1 MQNSTHDTAYYGLQH
16 DTPIDH
22 GTTHLSVLDKWG
34 GAASIT
40 STVNLI
46 WGSHVMDNETG
57 VIFNDEQ
64 GGCLC
69 PVSEERVTRSL
80 MEQTISPCP
89 AQPMLSACGPARGT
103 TLRQGRSKHPQFGCL
118 KG

>member
-1 MQNSTHDTAYYGLQH
+1 MALESIPADGQNSTHDPAYYGLKH

-22 GTTHLSVLDKWG
+22 GTTHLSVLDRWG
-34 GAASIT
+34 GAASVT

-64 GGCLC
+64 GVC
-69 PVSEERVTRSL
+69 SL
-80 MEQTISPCP
+80 RMMMRRRRADGTDDFAIPGAADAFGLWPSPWNYP
-89 AQPMLSACGPARGT
+89 APG
-103 TLRQGRSKHPQFGCL
+103 K
-118 KG
+118 K

>member
-1 MQNSTHDTAYYGLQH
+1 MKGLMRQNATHDAAYYGLKH

-22 GTTHLSVLDKWG
+22 GTTHLSVLDQWG
-34 GAASIT
+34 GAASVT

-64 GGCLC
+64 GEFEAVPWCFRTVNG
-69 PVSEERVTRSL
+69 L
-80 MEQTISPCP
+80 MLMLMSVDDFAIPGAADAFGLWPSPWNYP
-89 AQPMLSACGPARGT
+89 APG
-103 TLRQGRSKHPQFGCL
+103 K
-118 KG
+118 K